1 MRIVVIGAGGIGGW
15 LGARLASTGQQV
27 GFLVHGG
34 TLEALR
40 SEGLTLLD
48 GSGGEPGTVT
58 ARIDE
63 PLVSQDPGT
72 LVDALGGHPDLVFV
86 TTKVDALPGLAPA
99 LRRLIGP
106 GTGVVSTQNGISAP
120 GMLAGAVGT
129 EHVLPGV
136 ARVYSAVVSPGNVR
150 TIGSAGS
157 LALGE
162 WDGAASAL
170 TAGAVG
176 VLEVAGIR
184 AWVPDSIWAEL
195 WRKVSFVAVQGHSV
209 PPRTRPSASCAASCA
224 TSSPLPWARWS
235 RLRPRWG
242 TTWPPTTSPIRSPPS
257 WPLLTPSP
265 PAPPPR
271 CNATSPPAA
280 QRARRPGRFRVPC
293 RRRHRSGNPCSR
305 SRPRRPGSE
314 RGPRP
319 GPMVIPHRS
328 GIPTG
333 SVATSTRSGF
343 LTRTCRL
350 KAGLPSH
357 CNAFAATS
365 PRAAS
370 RRRDAP
376 RA

>member
-176 VLEVAGIR
+176 VLEAAGIR

-195 WRKVSFVAVQGHSV
+195 WRKVSFVVVQGHDLA
-209 PPRTRPSASCAASCA
+209 TDDASDPVAAVLA
-224 TSSPLPWARWS
+224 LADAQPA
-235 RLRPRWG
+235 G
-242 TTWPPTTSPIRSPPS
+242 ATTSM
-257 WPLLTPSP
+257 
-265 PAPPPR
+265 
-271 CNATSPPAA
+271 
-280 QRARRPGRFRVPC
+280 QRDIA
-293 RRRHRSGNPCSR
+293 
-305 SRPRRPGSE
+305 
-314 RGPRP
+314 
-319 GPMVIPHRS
+319 
-328 GIPTG
+328 
-333 SVATSTRSGF
+333 
-343 LTRTCRL
+343 
-350 KAGLPSH
+350 AGLPSELDAQVGSV
-357 CNAFAATS
+357 CRAGDDTGVAT
-365 PRAAS
+365 PVLDLAHAVL
-370 RRRDAP
+370 AP
-376 RA
+376 REARARGRQ